1 MADICKKV
9 LQCLCLTGTAYN
21 VGMCIDCWHGTEACG
36 LAYLYCDACYWT
48 LCSPICIDLKI
59 GDTGKACENCS
70 KGLKYCLF
78 SCALNMVGCVDGCYN
93 CIMVIKT
100 ICDTGIKGYA
110 DMTKNTQFLH
120 DKVKNCLGLET
131 GNEPL
136 RSMGTFTP

>member
-1 MADICKKV
+1 MAEVCKKI

-21 VGMCIDCWHGTEACG
+21 VAFCIDCWHAYEACG
-36 LAYLYCDACYWT
+36 LAYLYCDACWWT
-48 LCSPICIDLKI
+48 LCSPICIDLKL
-59 GDTGKACENCS
+59 GEAGKALENCS

-78 SCALNMVGCVDGCYN
+78 SCALECAGCIDGCYN
-93 CIMVIKT
+93 CIQVIKI
-100 ICDTGIKGYA
+100 ICDGGIKGYA
-110 DMTKNTQFLH
+110 DMTKNTQFIH